1 MRFASSSC
9 SSHQCGRPDPVEQ
22 PGWTRSCGD
31 RGVFTCPTAGSHVVE
46 RELEGVGRTGCCRSP
61 SGLTAFGGGSSSRP
75 SATASRIPVE
85 REGFLS
91 VTFDSLWLT
100 NQTDPKRVRVRT
112 FIRISEARHEQHN
125 GVPPLPGLVR
135 RRCQSVSQ
143 LWQMDPSAGLLP
155 DSSTKRARPLL
166 RDRADRRTPVL
177 SQSSLHLV
185 PRRNT
190 DALLVGR
197 LDDSASFLGLSA
209 RLLRRLDR
217 PG

>member
-1 MRFASSSC
+1 VSDPGYSSC
-9 SSHQCGRPDPVEQ
+9 RARARRCWPDWLLPEPVRPHRV
-22 PGWTRSCGD
+22 
-31 RGVFTCPTAGSHVVE
+31 RGGCRRTPERQFGS
-46 RELEGVGRTGCCRSP
+46 LWK
-61 SGLTAFGGGSSSRP
+61 
-75 SATASRIPVE
+75 

-100 NQTDPKRVRVRT
+100 NHTDPKRVRVRT
-112 FIRISEARHEQHN
+112 SIRISEARHEQHN

-155 DSSTKRARPLL
+155 DDSTGRARPLV
-166 RDRADRRTPVL
+166 RDHADRRTPVV

-197 LDDSASFLGLSA
+197 LDDQASFLGLSA